1 MNRTR
6 AFNRILKKGGLRIL
20 YTTLLL
26 YYAFRRSDLPGWA
39 RSIILGA
46 LGYLLSPFDAIPD
59 LTPVLGYTDDLGV
72 LSYALV
78 LIAAYVNNDV
88 RAKAKERLTK
98 LTGVVIDPE
107 SIKAV
112 ESVL

>member
-6 AFNRILKKGGLRIL
+6 LFTRLLKKGGLRLL
-20 YTTLLL
+20 YSALLL

-59 LTPVLGYTDDLGV
+59 LTPILGYTDDLGV

-78 LIAAYVNNDV
+78 LIAAYVNIDV
-88 RAKAKERLTK
+88 RIKAKARLKK
-98 LTGVVIDPE
+98 LTGHDLDDS